1 MTETIEEIGAGQ
13 LWRRGTVRACPPEHT
28 WARVQPLLREAGV
41 TRVADITRLDAVGI
55 PVHSAMRPASRTLAV
70 SQGKGLTAVLS
81 AVSAVM
87 EAIELWFAERPR
99 EPEVR
104 ATPLA
109 ALRDEVDYRLD
120 QLDLVTP
127 SLLTDAYPLDW
138 LAGRGLLTGRAALLP
153 SEYVLLDRTV
163 REHWQPPLFAVT
175 SNGLASGNTGEEA
188 ALHALCEIVER
199 DCLAR
204 ASADLTRRPIPLTG
218 LGDPAVAEL
227 AGKLE
232 ASANELALYDITG
245 PLGVPC
251 VAATVRDATV
261 PVTFGGFG
269 CHPDVLVATARAITE
284 AVQQRLATIAGT
296 RDDLPFDLYPKIR
309 AASPQPP
316 RTRPGTWYEP
326 PASLPVPDFASALA
340 EIGGR
345 VRDTTGH
352 EPIVVTLT
360 GAADPIAVVKV
371 VAPGLRLHTGRDLA
385 TAGGAR

>member
-1 MTETIEEIGAGQ
+1 MTETIEETGAGQ
-13 LWRRGTVRACPPEHT
+13 LWRRGTVRACPPEQT
-28 WARVQPLLREAGV
+28 WARVRPLLREAGV

-70 SQGKGLTAVLS
+70 SQGKGLTPMLS

-99 EPEVR
+99 DPDV
-104 ATPLA
+104 AGTPLA
-109 ALRDEVDYRLD
+109 DLRGQVDYRLD
-120 QLDLVTP
+120 HLDLATP

-138 LAGRGLLTGRAALLP
+138 LTGCGLLTGRAALLP
-153 SEYVLLDRTV
+153 SDYVLLDRTV

-175 SNGLASGNTGEEA
+175 SNGLASGNSEA
-188 ALHALCEIVER
+188 EAVLHALCEIVER
-199 DCLAR
+199 DCLAL
-204 ASADLTRRPIPLTG
+204 ASADLTRRPVPVAAFE
-218 LGDPAVAEL
+218 DPAIAEL
-227 AGKLE
+227 AAKLDGSGNGLE
-232 ASANELALYDITG
+232 LYDITG

-251 VAATVRDATV
+251 VAATVRDSTV

-269 CHPDVLVATARAITE
+269 CHPDTSVATARAITE

-296 RDDLPFDLYPKIR
+296 RDDLPFDLYTKIR
-309 AASPQPP
+309 AAVP
-316 RTRPGTWYEP
+316 RAPRPRPETWHEP

-345 VRDTTGH
+345 VRDSTGH
-352 EPIVVTLT
+352 EPIVVVLT
-360 GAADPIAVVKV
+360 GPAEPISVVKV
-371 VAPGLRLHTGRDLA
+371 VAPGLRLHTGRELA